1 MACDRNTAWFTIVSL
16 AALWACGS
24 EPEAEVI
31 ELPVGEWVQIEGGVS
46 QVHVKNLGHMT
57 PESAFISVENP
68 PADRA
73 PDFNDSKYA
82 YASGQPGDTIVLGR
96 PATHKLE
103 SSSGAEEKYLCFEY
117 LSVDEET
124 RVTRIRLLD
133 CSDAHLQP
141 T

>member
-24 EPEAEVI
+24 EPEAQVI
-31 ELPVGEWVQIEGGVS
+31 ELSVGEWVQIEDSVS
-46 QVHVKNLGHMT
+46 QVHVKNLGHMISG
-57 PESAFISVENP
+57 SAFISVENP

-96 PATHKLE
+96 RVTHKME
-103 SSSGAEEKYLCFEY
+103 SSSGAEEEKYLCFEY

-124 RVTRIRLLD
+124 RVTRIRVLD
-133 CSDAHLQP
+133 CSAAHL
-141 T
+141 